1 MTLARWKSGVP
12 SRTELRDA
20 KRDAVLREASAS
32 FNKRGFHGTS
42 LDDVAQRLGVTK
54 AALYYY
60 FANKQAVLKACFD
73 LAMEVAFSN
82 VDPESPL
89 YGMPILNVDQA
100 KSEGTTGR
108 DKLRIVLAGFLEYI
122 IDEQSVNIT
131 MMEEDAL
138 SPEDMASIKTERT
151 RFEHEIREFVREG
164 VKDGSIIPCDP
175 KLVVMALLGALN
187 WVPRWFKP
195 DGQWSR
201 AELGAQMI
209 DLLERMISADPA
221 EKLQTPK
228 RTRASASKS

>member
-1 MTLARWKSGVP
+1 MARWKSGVP

-82 VDPESPL
+82 VD
-89 YGMPILNVDQA
+89 QA
-100 KSEGTTGR
+100 KSEGTNGR

-138 SPEDMASIKTERT
+138 SPEDMASVKTERT

-195 DGQWSR
+195 GGQWSR

-228 RTRASASKS
+228 RARASASKS

>member
-73 LAMEVAFSN
+73 LAMEVAFS
-82 VDPESPL
+82 
-89 YGMPILNVDQA
+89 NVDQA

>member
-1 MTLARWKSGVP
+1 MARWKSGVP

-82 VDPESPL
+82 VD
-89 YGMPILNVDQA
+89 QA
-100 KSEGTTGR
+100 KREGTNGR
-108 DKLRIVLAGFLEYI
+108 DKLKIVLAGFLEYI

-138 SPEDMASIKTERT
+138 SAEDMTSVKTERT

-187 WVPRWFKP
+187 WTPRWFKP

-201 AELGAQMI
+201 AELGTQMI

-228 RTRASASKS
+228 RARAPTSKA

>member
-82 VDPESPL
+82 VD
-89 YGMPILNVDQA
+89 QA

-138 SPEDMASIKTERT
+138 SPEDMASVKTERT

-228 RTRASASKS
+228 RARASASKS